1 MSNGEKYHRDSM
13 TCAHLKYPLGTK
25 LRVKN
30 PKNGKEVIV
39 EVTDRGPHTKRFT
52 IDLSYAAAHAL
63 DIIASGF
70 SMVEI
75 TPWHGDEVPYRS
87 EKTEYDVSNPAFTA
101 LPVRTWD
108 YPVWKDAPAKPT
120 EPADPQNVDSQQ

>member
-39 EVTDRGPHTKRFT
+39 EVTDRGPHAKRFM
-52 IDLSYAAAHAL
+52 IDLSYAAARAL

-70 SMVEI
+70 SVVEI
-75 TPWHGDEVPYRS
+75 TPWHGDEVPYRA
-87 EKTEYDVSNPAFTA
+87 EKTEYDVSNPVFSAM
-101 LPVRTWD
+101 PVRTWD
-108 YPVWKDAPAKPT
+108 YPVWKTTPEKST
-120 EPADPQNVDSQQ
+120 EPADPQNGDSQQ